1 MIYLDTSAIVKLLV
15 QEEHSKEVFKAV
27 DRKPVRSVSIAFVEV
42 LSALA
47 RKSDLDD
54 DERVAAVREFLASW
68 HRFNPVP
75 TDSIL
80 EVAGV
85 LTRSYQLRA
94 FDAIH
99 LAAAKELGPSSTVLF
114 AVYDLELARAARKE
128 GFKLITD
135 PKFKLD

>member
-1 MIYLDTSAIVKLLV
+1 MIYMDTSAIVKLLV
-15 QEEHSKEVFKAV
+15 QEENSKEILKAV

-54 DERVAAVREFLASW
+54 DERVSAVREFLASW
-68 HRFNPVP
+68 HRFKAVP

-85 LTRSYQLRA
+85 LTRSHQLRG

-99 LAAAKELGPSSTVLF
+99 LAAAMEFGPPSTISF

>member
-1 MIYLDTSAIVKLLV
+1 M
-15 QEEHSKEVFKAV
+15 
-27 DRKPVRSVSIAFVEV
+27 RSVSIAFVEV
-42 LSALA
+42 LSALS
-47 RKSDLDD
+47 RKADLDD

-68 HRFNPVP
+68 HRFKAVP

-85 LTRSYQLRA
+85 LTRSHPLPA

-99 LAAAKELGPSSTVLF
+99 LAAAMELGPPSTITF
-114 AVYDLELARAARKE
+114 AVYDLDLARAARKD

-135 PKFKLD
+135 PKFKLA

>member
-1 MIYLDTSAIVKLLV
+1 
-15 QEEHSKEVFKAV
+15 
-27 DRKPVRSVSIAFVEV
+27 
-42 LSALA
+42 
-47 RKSDLDD
+47 
-54 DERVAAVREFLASW
+54 
-68 HRFNPVP
+68 
-75 TDSIL
+75 
-80 EVAGV
+80 
-85 LTRSYQLRA
+85 LRA